1 MVVKK
6 PTPPKPKSHEPSV
19 RRAQTAKKLKA
30 GAAKSVA
37 PPILTEK
44 PPRTKHG
51 GRVAGTKNR
60 ATVTKDELL
69 QDALNGIFGGMDE
82 VEMYALCKKPLEVL
96 EMLLL
101 GALKARSF
109 ILARGLATDILPYRE
124 VKLVAPP
131 PPVDPDAPPI
141 VFEIRG
147 GLPQKL

>member
-1 MVVKK
+1 MVGKK
-6 PTPPKPKSHEPSV
+6 VTRPKSKPNAPSV
-19 RRAQTAKKLKA
+19 RRAETAKKLRA
-30 GAAKSVA
+30 GAAIA
-37 PPILTEK
+37 EK
-44 PPRTKHG
+44 PTRQKTG

-124 VKLVAPP
+124 AKLVAPP

-147 GLPQKL
+147 GLPQMN